1 MRIRSFFRYLSVFLA
16 AMVLCACPAVD
27 PAGPDRPD
35 NPDNP
40 DVPPSPSR
48 DYFRLMINL
57 ATPVPDD
64 YEIVFNCDAT
74 GTTLIVQT
82 DQKEW
87 SASASES
94 WCDTHKDENGNLV
107 ILVPSYGEYHE
118 MLAPRSCKV
127 RVKAGTIY
135 DKTITVAQQSW
146 TAFFFADDLAWDLS
160 LFSNVLKMPPSGGS
174 SNVTIVTNS
183 WKWRAQ
189 SDVAWIQT
197 KYVDPGTLKV
207 TTSARPEGEAARKGK
222 VTLTNISDDFV
233 TASFMVVDSDAVLHG
248 EDYEYGDQSDWD

>member
-1 MRIRSFFRYLSVFLA
+1 MNTVRLRISCGSHVT
-16 AMVLCACPAVD
+16 
-27 PAGPDRPD
+27 G
-35 NPDNP
+35 
-40 DVPPSPSR
+40 SPQ
-48 DYFRLMINL
+48 L
-57 ATPVPDD
+57 
-64 YEIVFNCDAT
+64 
-74 GTTLIVQT
+74 
-82 DQKEW
+82 
-87 SASASES
+87 
-94 WCDTHKDENGNLV
+94 
-107 ILVPSYGEYHE
+107 
-118 MLAPRSCKV
+118 
-127 RVKAGTIY
+127 
-135 DKTITVAQQSW
+135 AQQSW

-233 TASFMVVDSDAVLHG
+233 TARFMVVDSDAVLHG